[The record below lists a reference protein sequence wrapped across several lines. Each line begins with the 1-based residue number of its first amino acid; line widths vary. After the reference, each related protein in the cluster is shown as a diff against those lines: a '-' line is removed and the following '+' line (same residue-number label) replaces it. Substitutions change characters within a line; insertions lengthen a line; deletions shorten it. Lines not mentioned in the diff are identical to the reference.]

1 MVQANLRLVVSV
13 AKNYVRRG
21 LSFQDLVQEGST
33 GLIKGAEKF
42 DFTRGYKFSTYAHWW
57 IRQAITRS
65 IADQSRTVRLP
76 VHLYEMLS
84 KIRKS
89 QQARAQGARTSPA
102 HTSAFRS
109 LPRSSGVSQQRRT
122 PQLTLA

>member
-1 MVQANLRLVVSV
+1 MQANLRLVVSV

-89 QQARAQGARTSPA
+89 QQARAQGARTTPA
-102 HTSAFRS
+102 
-109 LPRSSGVSQQRRT
+109 
-122 PQLTLA
+122 QLTPALAEACHAARA